1 MSDLDQIICLTGLG
15 AFFIIAPVYDRAVD
29 MLLDYLKEWK

>member
-1 MSDLDQIICLTGLG
+1 MSDLDQIICLTALVSML
-15 AFFIIAPVYDRAVD
+15 IIAPAYDRAVD